1 MIRGER
7 RARTIMG
14 GWLCSKIRS
23 ARWDAAAEDYERA
36 ASLRSN
42 AAERDY
48 LTRRGQEMLT
58 G

>member
-1 MIRGER
+1 
-7 RARTIMG
+7 MG